1 MNGES
6 PRGKEDAERAS
17 WCDSE
22 RREMPLIPTAIWIG
36 SYLTA
41 LAFQKYLVLPDPLKI
56 ALALLPLVA
65 FIYFIRRFI
74 THLRSLDE
82 LHRRVHFEA
91 LAFAFPFAIL
101 LLMTLGL
108 LEHVQALSAKH
119 WSYGQVW
126 FYLPLFYFVGLA
138 VAWRRYR

>member
-1 MNGES
+1 MNAGT
-6 PRGKEDAERAS
+6 PPGNDDAERVS
-17 WCDSE
+17 RCDSE
-22 RREMPLIPTAIWIG
+22 RSEMPLIPTAVWIG

-41 LAFQKYLVLPDPLKI
+41 LALQKYDLPHPLKV
-56 ALALLPLVA
+56 ALVLLPLLP
-65 FIYFIRRFI
+65 FIYFVRRFI
-74 THLRSLDE
+74 VHLRSLDE

-91 LAFAFPFAIL
+91 LAFAFPVAIL

-108 LEHVQALSAKH
+108 LEHVDALSPKH
-119 WSYGQVW
+119 WTYGQVW